1 MTEQSEPGGETETG
15 SADRRAPVWRRLGRA
30 AGAAGGTLGS
40 LVFLATLALI
50 FDLVGYLPPFA
61 RLFLVYG
68 LLALPLC
75 RWPKPRVLR
84 GGAVLLGVAL
94 INALAP
100 LPQAAEVPLLTFAH
114 LWIWSLGGVATGPL
128 LQGILFYTVLHLYL
142 FASPLGYE
150 VQEALNALMTRAT
163 RWFAGGTLHI
173 GYTYQNL
180 GSLLLFLSLS
190 VHAWDRNRVSKF
202 RTAAF
207 LIVAVLLNGFL
218 SAFLLRMVDLGPDLV
233 WELKFRELFT
243 CAELAGHLRHLGVLV
258 FPALVFL
265 AHAIAYLVLHHDAP
279 HPQNDTDA
287 ERPAQSGP
295 LSGRSIAFA
304 AASVVLLLLAIPPT
318 TIRSTTPHRLV
329 FLEKGVVSYSKPDYT
344 RFGRGAGGMYGCFP
358 DYARL
363 FGCKGEVVKEIPE
376 ALEPD
381 QVLVTTNL
389 DEPLTPAEMERLW
402 AFVREGGKGIRR
414 EEDLRGLRIAVQR
427 SGVMEDY
434 VRRMGYAD
442 FPLLFD
448 SAAEGLRLLAA
459 GQCDCCLM
467 PEYRGLYVI
476 KQLGLEG
483 IQRTG
488 PPIHPTSY
496 GFAVRPDAP
505 HLVQQLNQG
514 LAILKSSG
522 EYDRIYEA
530 WFGVLEPAGSS
541 TGELIHFAG
550 WIVLPLLGVL
560 IFSFLWSWSLRRQ
573 VVRQTRALRQA
584 RDQAEEAS
592 RAKSEFLAT
601 MSHEIRTPLNGVI
614 GMADLL
620 LDSRLSAEQ
629 RDGLE
634 TIRSSGDVLL
644 ALISDILDLSK
655 IEAGQFV
662 LEQVDFA
669 PRALIEETVNLF
681 GQAARAKGLRL
692 QCRIAADLPLCVSGD
707 PNRMRQVLLNLLS
720 NALKFTS
727 DGKVEVAAAVADTR
741 EDLAMIRLE
750 VRDTGIGISDEEQER
765 IFEPFTQADASTT
778 RRYGGTGLGLTICKR
793 LVTLMGGVIGIESE
807 PQRGSLFW
815 FTLPLCV
822 TGAEFNMPVRRSNS
836 FVSSPRMGD
845 EIHQPAVQELL
856 AEAAAL
862 KRVLLVEDNPLNSK
876 VAVLMLEKLGFA
888 VDVATNGL
896 EALEVHLQASYDI
909 IFMDCQMPGMDGFEA
924 TAEIRKQESDDFRP
938 IIIALTAEAVAGDR
952 KRCLAAGMDDY
963 IPKPMRKETLVMVL
977 HRQLTRSEPRADKP
991 ASQIYEM
998 MTRI

>member
-1 MTEQSEPGGETETG
+1 MFGRSNCSLLSSSTGHQG
-15 SADRRAPVWRRLGRA
+15 SAGRP
-30 AGAAGGTLGS
+30 
-40 LVFLATLALI
+40 LASA
-50 FDLVGYLPPFA
+50 A
-61 RLFLVYG
+61 RLV
-68 LLALPLC
+68 
-75 RWPKPRVLR
+75 K
-84 GGAVLLGVAL
+84 
-94 INALAP
+94 
-100 LPQAAEVPLLTFAH
+100 VPLL
-114 LWIWSLGGVATGPL
+114 
-128 LQGILFYTVLHLYL
+128 VL
-142 FASPLGYE
+142 
-150 VQEALNALMTRAT
+150 
-163 RWFAGGTLHI
+163 
-173 GYTYQNL
+173 
-180 GSLLLFLSLS
+180 
-190 VHAWDRNRVSKF
+190 
-202 RTAAF
+202 
-207 LIVAVLLNGFL
+207 VLLSAPALAHEQEQDVERASVPSNGPVRVGGGDNFAPYHFVANGETTGFDVEL
-218 SAFLLRMVDLGPDLV
+218 ACAVARVMGLDLELQLGPWAEIRQELQAGKIDLLV
-233 WELKFRELFT
+233 GLSESEERARQFSFST
-243 CAELAGHLRHLGVLV
+243 PYLA
-258 FPALVFL
+258 
-265 AHAIAYLVLHHDAP
+265 LHYK
-279 HPQNDTDA
+279 T
-287 ERPAQSGP
+287 
-295 LSGRSIAFA
+295 
-304 AASVVLLLLAIPPT
+304 
-318 TIRSTTPHRLV
+318 
-329 FLEKGVVSYSKPDYT
+329 
-344 RFGRGAGGMYGCFP
+344 
-358 DYARL
+358 
-363 FGCKGEVVKEIPE
+363 
-376 ALEPD
+376 
-381 QVLVTTNL
+381 
-389 DEPLTPAEMERLW
+389 
-402 AFVREGGKGIRR
+402 FVREGGKGIRR